1 MPLESEKI
9 LPVYIEEEMKT
20 SYIDYSM
27 SVITNR
33 ALPDVRDG
41 LKPSN
46 RRILVAMND
55 LGLAPNRPHR
65 KCAKIAGDTSGNY
78 HPHGEQVVY
87 PTLVRM
93 AQDFNMRYLLVDGQG
108 NFGSIDGDSA
118 AAMRY
123 TEARLTPIA
132 MEMIAD
138 IEKNTVN
145 MRPNYDE
152 TREEP
157 TVLPSKFPNLIC
169 NGATG
174 IAVGMATN
182 IPSHNLVETV
192 DALCAMIDNPEI
204 TSEELLQHIT
214 GPDFPTGGL
223 VFGISGMRQGYLTG
237 RGRFFLRA
245 KANIEVQKNGREH
258 IIVSEIP
265 YQINKSNLLERIAE
279 LVRDKKIEGIS
290 DLRDESDRD
299 GMRIVIEL
307 KKDAQA
313 DIALNQ
319 LFKMTQMQA
328 TFGMIMLAL
337 VNGEPRVLN
346 LAELLKHFIEHR
358 HVVVVRRTKFDLEE
372 AERRAHI
379 LEGYKIA
386 LDNLDAVI
394 KLIRASKDPAEARA
408 GLMERFKLSE
418 IQAQAILDMR
428 LQRLTGLEREKIIEE
443 YEATIKLIAELN
455 EILASKARRMRIIK
469 DELVEL
475 KDKYGDARRTQIIE
489 EEISDDFSIEDL
501 IAEEDMIVTITH
513 SGYIKRLSISSYK
526 RQNRGTKGVIGME
539 TKDEDF
545 AEHMFVAST
554 HNYILFFTRRGRC
567 HWLKVHEIP
576 QGGRLAKGKAIV
588 NLIGIDKDDAVA
600 AFVPVRN
607 FDSSD
612 FIILATRQ
620 GQIKKTEIRS
630 FSNPRRDGII
640 AMTLPK
646 DDELIG
652 ADMCDGT
659 CDIVLATRK
668 GQAVR
673 FPEIKVRDM
682 GRAAYGV
689 RGVTLGAKDYVIG
702 MVVIR
707 RESTLLTVTENG
719 FGKRSDISDYRIT
732 NRGGKGVINIRV
744 SERNGDVIAIK
755 EVVDGDELL
764 LITQRGI
771 VNRLA
776 INAIRSIGRAT
787 QGVRLMGLSPDDK
800 LIDVAR
806 VPAAEKVAEI
816 LPADSVKP
824 EDASLMDSS
833 NGSVESET
841 PDETEPEEDH
851 EPGEEGRGGEGE

>member
-9 LPVYIEEEMKT
+9 VPVYIEEEMKT

-55 LGLAPNRPHR
+55 LSLAPNRPHR

-123 TEARLTPIA
+123 TEARLSPIA
-132 MEMIAD
+132 MEMLVD
-138 IEKNTVN
+138 LEKNTVD

-157 TVLPSKFPNLIC
+157 VVLPSKFPNLIC

-182 IPSHNLVETV
+182 IPTHNLAETV
-192 DALCAMIDNPEI
+192 DALCALIDDPEL
-204 TSEELLQHIT
+204 TSEELMQYIK

-237 RGRFFLRA
+237 RGRFFIRA
-245 KANIEVQKNGREH
+245 KANIEVQKNGREN

-265 YQINKSNLLERIAE
+265 YQVNKSNLLERIAE
-279 LVRDKKIEGIS
+279 MVRDKRIEGIS

-299 GMRIVIEL
+299 GMRIVVEL
-307 KKDAQA
+307 KKDTQA
-313 DIALNQ
+313 DIVLNQ

-337 VNGEPRVLN
+337 VNGEPRILN
-346 LAELLKHFIEHR
+346 LQQLLQLFIDHR
-358 HVVVVRRTKFDLEE
+358 HEVVLRRTKHDLEE
-372 AERRAHI
+372 AEKRAHI

-394 KLIRASKDPAEARA
+394 KLIRASKDPAEAKE
-408 GLMERFKLSE
+408 GLMKSFKLSE
-418 IQAQAILDMR
+418 IQAQAILDLR
-428 LQRLTGLEREKIIEE
+428 LQRLTGLERDKIVQE
-443 YEATIKLIAELN
+443 YEATIKLIEELN
-455 EILASKARRMRIIK
+455 SILASKARRMRIIK
-469 DELVEL
+469 DELKGL
-475 KDKYGDARRTQIIE
+475 QDKFGDARRTQIIE
-489 EEISDDFSIEDL
+489 EEINEDFNIEDL
-501 IAEEDMIVTITH
+501 IAEEDMIVTISH
-513 SGYIKRLSISSYK
+513 SGYIKRLSISSYR
-526 RQNRGTKGVIGME
+526 RQNRGTRGVIGME

-545 AEHMFVAST
+545 CEHMFVAST
-554 HNYILFFTRRGRC
+554 HNYILFFTGHGRC

-588 NLIGIDKDDAVA
+588 NLIGIEKDDSIA
-600 AFVPVRN
+600 AFVPVRS
-607 FDSSD
+607 FDTNE
-612 FIILATRQ
+612 FIILCTRQ
-620 GQIKKTEIRS
+620 GQVKKTEIKS

-646 DDELIG
+646 DDELIE
-652 ADMCDGT
+652 AGT
-659 CDIVLATRK
+659 CDGQSDIIMATRK

-689 RGVTLGAKDYVIG
+689 RGITLGKGDYVVG
-702 MVVIR
+702 MVVIKR
-707 RESTLLTVTENG
+707 ASTLLTVTENG
-719 FGKRSDISDYRIT
+719 YGKRSDIADYRIT

-744 SERNGDVIAIK
+744 SERNGEVVAIK
-755 EVVDGDELL
+755 EVVDGDEIL
-764 LITQRGI
+764 LITEKGI
-771 VNRLA
+771 VNRIA
-776 INAIRSIGRAT
+776 VNSIRSIGRAT
-787 QGVRLMGLSPDDK
+787 QGVRLMGLSEDDK
-800 LIDVAR
+800 VIDVAR
-806 VPAAEKVAEI
+806 VPMPEKV
-816 LPADSVKP
+816 
-824 EDASLMDSS
+824 
-833 NGSVESET
+833 
-841 PDETEPEEDH
+841 
-851 EPGEEGRGGEGE
+851 GE